1 MTHEPSHFCFSDLS
15 LGLFDQTG
23 NYLNFKLPLPLSK
36 NKKSYHYQE
45 SRTVHENV
53 YKNFK
58 KKKKRTVHENNL
70 IDYQNFKIDLYNYI
84 ALFKHK
90 SDLS

>member
-1 MTHEPSHFCFSDLS
+1 MTHEPSHFCFSDLG

-45 SRTVHENV
+45 SRTVHEN
-53 YKNFK
+53 
-58 KKKKRTVHENNL
+58 NL